1 MRILNNL
8 DLRQNQ
14 LLQAVVHNLAV
25 APEAPVKGQI
35 YFNTT
40 DNKFYGYGASGWVD
54 LSYSF
59 DDGDIQSTLDS
70 LQEQITAEV
79 SRAEAKEL
87 ELDTAIKQNTAEIST
102 LKETVGTLDTEL
114 DAEVLRATT
123 AEEAIDDK
131 IDAEVLRATGE
142 ETKIRT
148 EFAEA
153 DTQLKNTL
161 EAAIAEKA
169 DKTYVDSQLSNKVD
183 SSKLGNGANQ
193 IPMLDEHGKLNVS
206 TIPTVAINE
215 TKVVEDID
223 AALALEQKSGDI
235 VIINPNSDQVR
246 AITQKYAA
254 DQLNVAKGYTVLETN
269 VLNDEFAAY
278 LAEGKTTYICVDP
291 SAEAFED
298 RYRPLNSIADTM
310 TRGEIEK
317 ELANK
322 ANKSDLDSTFSKA
335 QSYTDHTVSSAKSE
349 LQGSIAQVKSNL
361 ENSISLLQGDVNANK
376 AILNTKVNTSDF
388 EPVKERVA
396 ANESEITA
404 IKEAATELKSTVD
417 THVADNTKHIT
428 AEEREA
434 WNAKTDKKT
443 FMIGDNSNVEFE
455 LAHNLDSED
464 VVVSVRDA
472 ATKEMVFTDI
482 KVKDAN
488 TVVVSFAKAPTENE
502 FKVVVIG

>member
-142 ETKIRT
+142 EAKIRT

-235 VIINPNSDQVR
+235 VIINPNSDQVV

-254 DQLNVAKGYTVLETN
+254 DQLNAAKGYTVLEAN

-291 SAEAFED
+291 SAEKFED

-317 ELANK
+317 ELAK
-322 ANKSDLDSTFSKA
+322 KDSIESVNEKIQGA
-335 QSYTDHTVSSAKSE
+335 KDYADQQVGSAKTE
-349 LQGSIAQVKSNL
+349 LTDAISAAKTELEQSIQ
-361 ENSISLLQGDVNANK
+361 SLD
-376 AILNTKVNTSDF
+376 TKVDGV
-388 EPVKERVA
+388 EARVA
-396 ANESEITA
+396 VNEGKITA
-404 IKEAATELKSTVD
+404 IEEAATELKGIVD
-417 THVADNTKHIT
+417 THVADNEKHIT
-428 AEEREA
+428 SEERQA
-434 WNAKTDKKT
+434 WNEKTDKKT

-472 ATKEMVFTDI
+472 ATKEMVFTDV